1 MNSIAYSLYSYRLEI
16 RDLKDKVHT
25 FWEGHKILRNLHC
38 RFVLCSNGQ
47 IYSGDFKKNL
57 AFSEYMNFSKNGVK
71 MNSSRL
77 LG

>member
-47 IYSGDFKKNL
+47 IYGGDFANLCGLLRIYEFYLMQCPIIWKKL
-57 AFSEYMNFSKNGVK
+57 
-71 MNSSRL
+71 
-77 LG
+77 